1 MKKIPGI
8 AISNREYSDP
18 AAQKIIADNIN
29 MQKVEELGTWP
40 GISTD
45 PWLPDPVRDN
55 DGCSVWGYAQ
65 LNVRAHWDKL
75 KNVEPFK
82 SVIAVAQFAGTPMGV
97 SEGQGYVWAYLIDK
111 IEKCVGK
118 KIEKAIA
125 DNANPAPLRRP
136 GGGYIPGHGPTRVP
150 AQQPD
155 PGWPETR
162 RLDPLTH
169 RPIPRGLSEGE
180 IAAWA
185 LCCKCHIMQSFGI
198 EEKIRVKT
206 QNGHIVTLQWGAI
219 NGKCLR
225 EMEDTFASRRM
236 SCINYSQAMNPTPD
250 EWDSIE
256 DLLGYEIY
264 PPDRQPNDLGPAWP
278 PTCGCIPNDPQ
289 KNTVN
294 IVLHVARLRPKDRS
308 RPWSLAGH
316 IIGGV
321 ATCNPD
327 PTDPTKILNWDI
339 AMTESPVSHSP
350 ADPLNPMAPTWTGT
364 VSHNPPGIIIKVNE
378 PKYKHYEGEM
388 VVGLGE
394 ICN

>member
-1 MKKIPGI
+1 
-8 AISNREYSDP
+8 
-18 AAQKIIADNIN
+18 
-29 MQKVEELGTWP
+29 
-40 GISTD
+40 
-45 PWLPDPVRDN
+45 
-55 DGCSVWGYAQ
+55 
-65 LNVRAHWDKL
+65 
-75 KNVEPFK
+75 
-82 SVIAVAQFAGTPMGV
+82 MGV
-97 SEGQGYVWAYLIDK
+97 SQGQGYDWAYLIDK